1 MTENWTRLI
10 IKAVKKTPK
19 SDEKIGSGLSETTE
33 LMSEKSRIMSI
44 LMEREFSKKTRHFK
58 ISFSMQD
65 DKFCFD
71 TMLFFIL

>member
-1 MTENWTRLI
+1 MTENWTKLTM
-10 IKAVKKTPK
+10 KVMEKTPK
-19 SDEKIGSGLSETTE
+19 SDENIGSGLSETIE
-33 LMSEKSRIMSI
+33 LMSEKSRKISI
-44 LMEREFSKKTRHFK
+44 LREREFSKKTRHFK